1 MGSTTTGTAGTT
13 ADRFARG
20 LRWFLSVP
28 VRRETYRR
36 LAYLLLAFPLGL
48 LYFVGLVVGL
58 SVGIGLSVVLVGIP
72 ILAFVVGTALLVAQF
87 ERRLVTRLLPV
98 EIDARRQLEG
108 ERRRDRALDL
118 ATDLRTW
125 APLLYL
131 PSVFLLGT
139 VSVTVLSTGLSTAL
153 AMVLVP
159 LYYDQPGLYVGVVTD
174 RAPEFHQTVY
184 LAWNQLLVGF
194 EAVVTVG
201 YWEITTLPQALAV
214 AAGGVVLGLLTL
226 HALNALAGLF
236 ARYARLLLGDGYD
249 PTALVRSA

>member
-1 MGSTTTGTAGTT
+1 MGSTTTGSAG
-13 ADRFARG
+13 APARFARG
-20 LRWFLSVP
+20 LRWFVAVP
-28 VRRETYRR
+28 ARRETYRR

-48 LYFVGLVVGL
+48 LYFVGLVVGI
-58 SVGIGLSVVLVGIP
+58 SIGIGLSVILVGIP
-72 ILAFVVGTALLVAQF
+72 ILAFVVGTALLAAQF
-87 ERRLVTRLLPV
+87 ERRLVSRLLPV
-98 EIDARRQLEG
+98 EIGARRELEG

-118 ATDLRTW
+118 ATDRRTW
-125 APLLYL
+125 TPLLYL

-139 VSVTVLSTGLSTAL
+139 VSFTLLTTALSTAL

-214 AAGGVVLGLLTL
+214 AVGGIVLGLLTL

-236 ARYARLLLGDGYD
+236 ARYARLLLADGYD
-249 PTALVRSA
+249 PTVLIGSAR